1 MNENFHLNTFEVKK
15 KKNKMSFFFFES
27 RKHLKIEEEHDG
39 LANCVAAYFRKA
51 GGGLRCEAS
60 PPTISGVLQDF
71 KHSLCTPNPAVLHLS
86 GNAAPGPK
94 FHIPLRCAS
103 RVLHQPDMHAY

>member
-1 MNENFHLNTFEVKK
+1 M
-15 KKNKMSFFFFES
+15 
-27 RKHLKIEEEHDG
+27 EEEHFG
-39 LANCVAAYFRKA
+39 LDNCVAAYFRKA
-51 GGGLRCEAS
+51 GGILYCEVLL
-60 PPTISGVLQDF
+60 PTISSVLQDF
-71 KHSLCTPNPAVLHLS
+71 KHSLCTPNPAVRNLS